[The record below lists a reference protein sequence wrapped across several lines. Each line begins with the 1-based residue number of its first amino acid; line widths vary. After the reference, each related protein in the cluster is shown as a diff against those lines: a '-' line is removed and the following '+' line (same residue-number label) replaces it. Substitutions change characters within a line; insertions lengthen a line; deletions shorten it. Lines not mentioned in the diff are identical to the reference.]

1 MVHVG
6 VIGCGHW
13 GSKLIRVF
21 QEGRRSDVTAVCD
34 TEISRLNVIRGRFP
48 VVATHTNWQEL
59 IARDDVT
66 LIVVSTPLD
75 SHYAIAKEAIRH
87 GKHVLVETP
96 FTRDAEQAE
105 ELVALADREGV
116 SLAVDFNSVLTPE
129 IQFVR
134 EMIDSGALGELSFV
148 DTLRTSVGSIER
160 QADVMLD
167 LASHELAMIEFL
179 TGRAANGVLAT
190 GSSHAENGQVDVAYI
205 NLNYGDGLMANIHVN
220 RLVPVPSRRLMI
232 GGTRRTIVMD
242 EMFADEKIRVYQGE
256 SCAAGQD
263 AYEST
268 HQTPS
273 SKNRIGEVTIPRF
286 SSQDALAAM
295 ARHVVSA
302 IADGTPLIIDGQL
315 GRNVMRII
323 ESCRRSLFEDA
334 GQVLQENSVPT
345 SSVLMTASKD
355 AAGIAPMSTGGMKA
369 VAHNSIT
376 VEPEAIAQTALVP

>member
-13 GSKLIRVF
+13 GSKLIRAF
-21 QEGRRSDVTAVCD
+21 QEDRRSDVTAVCD
-34 TEISRLNVIRGRFP
+34 TEISRLNVIRGRYP
-48 VVATHTNWQEL
+48 VVATHTDWQEL
-59 IARDDVT
+59 IARGDVT
-66 LIVVSTPLD
+66 LVVVATPLD

-105 ELVALADREGV
+105 ELVELADREGV

-134 EMIDSGALGELSFV
+134 EMIDSGALGELSFL

-179 TGRAANGVLAT
+179 TGRAAKSVLAT
-190 GSSHAENGQVDVAYI
+190 GSSHAEDGQVDVAFI
-205 NLNYGDGLMANIHVN
+205 NRIYGDGLMANVRVN

-242 EMFADEKIRVYQGE
+242 DLFADERLRIYEGE
-256 SCAAGQD
+256 SCD
-263 AYEST
+263 AEKEAYGST
-268 HQTPS
+268 HQTPLS
-273 SKNRIGEVTIPRF
+273 MNRQGKVVIPRF
-286 SSQDALAAM
+286 SSTDALAAL

-302 IADGTPLIIDGQL
+302 ITDGTPLIVDGHL

-323 ESCRRSLFEDA
+323 ESCGRSLFEDA
-334 GQVLQENSVPT
+334 GQVLKENSAPA
-345 SSVLMTASKD
+345 SSVLMTASKE
-355 AAGIAPMSTGGMKA
+355 AAGITPASTGEMSA
-369 VAHNSIT
+369 VARNSIV
-376 VEPEAIAQTALVP
+376 VEPEAITRTALMP